1 MMTNKVPLFGELL
14 VQLGFLS
21 AEDLEASIRE
31 AVQLSLPLG
40 RSLVLSNKVS
50 EADVNLTVALQSMM
64 KIWDLPL
71 AKAKMAV
78 PLARKEG
85 LSIADA
91 LARLGWRTRAH
102 NTPSPS
108 SLGGL
113 LVDSGVITK
122 EQLDEAQREGYT
134 SNLPLGRVLILKSVV
149 SHSVL
154 AKVLEVQ
161 RMIRDGNL
169 TYVTGAK
176 ELRAQAVPSAG
187 LKINPKQKSGSYQ
200 KRSIRLGEFLMLAGV
215 LTESDLMNALE
226 LGLERQ
232 LTVGSALLELGL
244 LSENV
249 LEVALVLQGRVLGGD
264 VELPSAVRDLRK
276 AAGLSD
282 LPDEKEAG
290 PEQRVV
296 IGELLRKCGLVDE
309 SQIAKA
315 IELTARYPSLIGK
328 MLVVA
333 GAIDEA
339 TLLAALRCQFLI
351 RHKAITIVDGVRAL
365 QHAANNEISL
375 DDSLDELR
383 INVPYKLRRD
393 VRLPS

>member
-1 MMTNKVPLFGELL
+1 MNSSKVPLFGELL

-21 AEDLEASIRE
+21 PDDLEASIRE

-78 PLARKEG
+78 PLARKDG

-113 LVDSGVITK
+113 LVDSGMITK
-122 EQLDEAQREGYT
+122 EQLEEAQHEGYA
-134 SNLPLGRVLILKSVV
+134 SNLPLGRILILKGIV

-176 ELRAQAVPSAG
+176 ELRNQASANT
-187 LKINPKQKSGSYQ
+187 KMVPKQKSGTYQ

-226 LGLERQ
+226 LGLERK

-244 LSENV
+244 LTESV

-264 VELPSAVRDLRK
+264 MELPVAVRDLRK
-276 AAGLSD
+276 SAGLSE
-282 LPDEKEAG
+282 LPDEEASV
-290 PEQRVV
+290 EQRVV

-309 SQIAKA
+309 SQISKA

-351 RHKAITIVDGVRAL
+351 RHRAITITDGVRAL

-393 VRLPS
+393 VRLPMQ

>member
-1 MMTNKVPLFGELL
+1 MVNKVPLFGELL

-21 AEDLEASIRE
+21 ADDLENSIRE

-113 LVDSGVITK
+113 LVDSGLVTK
-122 EQLDEAQREGYT
+122 AQLEDAQREGYN
-134 SNLPLGRVLILKSVV
+134 SNLPLGRVLILKGVV

-169 TYVTGAK
+169 TYVSGAK
-176 ELRAQAVPSAG
+176 ELRSHAQG
-187 LKINPKQKSGSYQ
+187 LKIVPDKKSGSYQ

-244 LSENV
+244 LSESV

-264 VELPSAVRDLRK
+264 IELPTAVRDLRK

-282 LPDEKEAG
+282 LPDEQESG

-309 SQIAKA
+309 RQIAKA

-351 RHKAITIVDGVRAL
+351 RHRAITVVDGVRAL

>member
-1 MMTNKVPLFGELL
+1 MTNKVPLFGELL

-21 AEDLEASIRE
+21 PDDLEASIRE

-50 EADVNLTVALQSMM
+50 ESDVNLTVALQSMM

-113 LVDSGVITK
+113 LVDSGLIAK
-122 EQLDEAQREGYT
+122 EQLEECQHEGYN
-134 SNLPLGRVLILKSVV
+134 SNLPLGRVLILKGIV

-169 TYVTGAK
+169 TYVSGAK
-176 ELRAQAVPSAG
+176 ELRAQAAASAG
-187 LKINPKQKSGSYQ
+187 LINPKHRSGSFQ

-244 LSENV
+244 LTESV
-249 LEVALVLQGRVLGGD
+249 LEVALVLQGKILGGD
-264 VELPSAVRDLRK
+264 IELQTGVRDLRK
-276 AAGLSD
+276 AAGLSE
-282 LPDEKEAG
+282 LPDEHEAG

-309 SQIAKA
+309 SQINKA

-351 RHKAITIVDGVRAL
+351 RHKAITVVDGVRAL

-393 VRLPS
+393 VRLPQL

>member
-1 MMTNKVPLFGELL
+1 MNSNKVPLFGELL

-21 AEDLEASIRE
+21 ADDLESSIRE

-50 EADVNLTVALQSMM
+50 EADINLTVALQSMM

-113 LVDSGVITK
+113 LMDSGLITK
-122 EQLDEAQREGYT
+122 EQLEEAQHEGYA
-134 SNLPLGRVLILKSVV
+134 SNLPLGRVLILKGVV

-169 TYVTGAK
+169 TYVTGTK
-176 ELRAQAVPSAG
+176 ELRSHTSPGTKMV
-187 LKINPKQKSGSYQ
+187 PKQKSGTYQ

-226 LGLERQ
+226 LGLERK

-244 LSENV
+244 LTESV
-249 LEVALVLQGRVLGGD
+249 LEVALVLQGRILGGD
-264 VELPSAVRDLRK
+264 MELPAAVRDLRK
-276 AAGLSD
+276 AAGLSE
-282 LPDEKEAG
+282 LPEDEAA

-309 SQIAKA
+309 SQITKA

-351 RHKAITIVDGVRAL
+351 RHRAITIVDGVRAL

-393 VRLPS
+393 VRLPSP

>member
-1 MMTNKVPLFGELL
+1 MTNKVPLFGELL

-21 AEDLEASIRE
+21 PDDLEASIRE

-50 EADVNLTVALQSMM
+50 ESDVNLTVALQSMM

-113 LVDSGVITK
+113 LVDSGLITK
-122 EQLDEAQREGYT
+122 EQLEECQHEGYN
-134 SNLPLGRVLILKSVV
+134 SNLPLGRVLILKGIV

-169 TYVTGAK
+169 TYVSGAK
-176 ELRAQAVPSAG
+176 ELRAQAAASAG
-187 LKINPKQKSGSYQ
+187 LINPKHRSGSFQ

-244 LSENV
+244 LTESV
-249 LEVALVLQGRVLGGD
+249 LEVALVLQGKILGGD
-264 VELPSAVRDLRK
+264 IELQTGVRDLRK
-276 AAGLSD
+276 AAGLSE
-282 LPDEKEAG
+282 LPDEHEAG

-309 SQIAKA
+309 SQINKA

-351 RHKAITIVDGVRAL
+351 RHKAITVVDGVRAL

-393 VRLPS
+393 VRLPQM

>member
-1 MMTNKVPLFGELL
+1 MTNKVPLFGELL

-21 AEDLEASIRE
+21 SEDLEASIRE

-50 EADVNLTVALQSMM
+50 ESDVNLTVALQSMM

-91 LARLGWRTRAH
+91 LARLGWRTRVH

-113 LVDSGVITK
+113 LVDSGLISK
-122 EQLDEAQREGYT
+122 EQLDECQHEGYN
-134 SNLPLGRVLILKSVV
+134 SNLPLGRVLILKGIV

-169 TYVTGAK
+169 TYVSGAK
-176 ELRAQAVPSAG
+176 ELRAQAGTSAG
-187 LKINPKQKSGSYQ
+187 LINAKHKSGAFQ

-244 LSENV
+244 LTESV
-249 LEVALVLQGRVLGGD
+249 LEVALVLQGKILGGD
-264 VELPSAVRDLRK
+264 IELQTGVRDLRK
-276 AAGLSD
+276 AAGLSE
-282 LPDEKEAG
+282 LPDEHEAG

-309 SQIAKA
+309 SQINKA

-351 RHKAITIVDGVRAL
+351 RHKAITVVDGVRAL

-393 VRLPS
+393 VRLPQL

>member
-1 MMTNKVPLFGELL
+1 MTNKVPLFGELL

-21 AEDLEASIRE
+21 PDDLEASIRE

-50 EADVNLTVALQSMM
+50 ESDVNLTVALQSMM

-113 LVDSGVITK
+113 LVDSGLITK
-122 EQLDEAQREGYT
+122 EQLEECQHEGYN
-134 SNLPLGRVLILKSVV
+134 SNLPLGRVLILKSIV

-169 TYVTGAK
+169 TYVSGAK
-176 ELRAQAVPSAG
+176 ELRAQAVASTG
-187 LKINPKQKSGSYQ
+187 LINPKHKSGSFQ

-244 LSENV
+244 LTESV
-249 LEVALVLQGRVLGGD
+249 LEVALVLQGKILGGD
-264 VELPSAVRDLRK
+264 IELQTGVRDLRK
-276 AAGLSD
+276 AAGLSE
-282 LPDEKEAG
+282 LPDEHEAG

-309 SQIAKA
+309 SQINKA

-351 RHKAITIVDGVRAL
+351 RHKAITVVDGVRAL

-393 VRLPS
+393 VRLPQL

>member
-1 MMTNKVPLFGELL
+1 MANKVPLFGELL

-21 AEDLEASIRE
+21 ADDLEASIRE

-50 EADVNLTVALQSMM
+50 ESDVNLTVALQSMM

-91 LARLGWRTRAH
+91 LARLGWRTRTH

-113 LVDSGVITK
+113 LVDSGLISK
-122 EQLDEAQREGYT
+122 EQLDEAQREGYG
-134 SNLPLGRVLILKSVV
+134 SNLPLGRVLILKGIV

-176 ELRAQAVPSAG
+176 ELRSQAAAG
-187 LKINPKQKSGSYQ
+187 LKIVPKQKTGGFQ

-232 LTVGSALLELGL
+232 LTVGSAMLELGL

-249 LEVALVLQGRVLGGD
+249 LEVALVLQVKVLGGD
-264 VELPSAVRDLRK
+264 LELPIAVRDLRK
-276 AAGLSD
+276 AAGLSE
-282 LPDEKEAG
+282 LPDDQNAS
-290 PEQRVV
+290 PEQRMV

-309 SQIAKA
+309 SQINKA

-393 VRLPS
+393 VRLPSM